1 MGLMEECTLKRS
13 NSILTDLA
21 IAAGDTKTIKIS
33 KPKTYVAAKPQTK
46 SDGKINRIG
55 KLSLSDILNECGYMD
70 IVMNILQCSNAIREE
85 KKKEKKN
92 ENLGEKGRGRNPK

>member
-1 MGLMEECTLKRS
+1 MEECTLKRIYS
-13 NSILTDLA
+13 TLTDLA

-85 KKKEKKN
+85 KRMKI
-92 ENLGEKGRGRNPK
+92 